1 VNGVAY
7 AQIDFPFVKGLTY
20 RITLNGQR
28 NTVAQD
34 LFNNPEL
41 WVSTNN
47 TSQMDDPTQ
56 FNSNASGY
64 SVSSMT
70 GTWNVDN
77 ILTYTKD
84 IAKHHVDAMLGYTR
98 EASNNEYLKSAFS
111 NFSSPTVLG
120 VYKQDLATTK
130 TLSRTRTQSSSIAYL
145 GRVNY
150 NYDNKYYGTFNFR
163 RDGYSAFAEGHK
175 WGNFYGASAA
185 WILSNESF
193 IKDNTDLFDFLKL
206 RLSWGQNG
214 SRSVSPYA
222 TLATVSTTY
231 TWFGDSASGS
241 TMGLYPTSLPNRG
254 LTWATVEKLNLG
266 VDFSI
271 LNSRLDGSIDIY
283 KGNTKNMLMARSV
296 PYPTG
301 FQSAYDNVGKV
312 TNKGI
317 EISLN
322 STNINGDGNKNLR
335 WTTNLTFDL
344 NRNKIVSLYGKNY
357 EGVEADDVANALAY
371 GFDNYYAMV
380 IGEAIGAAY
389 DYKKL
394 GVFQSQ
400 EEIDNYTW
408 TDPKTGET
416 KKIQPNAVP
425 GDLKFQDY
433 NNDGQI
439 DSDDRHYL
447 GSMDPLFTVNLGNT
461 FTWKNFS
468 LYFNLRWMQGD
479 DTHFLGFDPNAFGT
493 SMSTGAQLDAIEPWT
508 ETNHTNKY
516 PRYGYSNSYGYLYWN
531 SRSFL
536 KLKDLVFSYNVNPSF
551 LKKLDISALR
561 VFLSGTDLFTITKW
575 SGIDPENAGTI
586 ASGASSSRYG
596 SNGTYRTVS
605 IGLNLSF

>member
-1 VNGVAY
+1 
-7 AQIDFPFVKGLTY
+7 
-20 RITLNGQR
+20 
-28 NTVAQD
+28 
-34 LFNNPEL
+34 
-41 WVSTNN
+41 
-47 TSQMDDPTQ
+47 
-56 FNSNASGY
+56 
-64 SVSSMT
+64 
-70 GTWNVDN
+70 
-77 ILTYTKD
+77 
-84 IAKHHVDAMLGYTR
+84 
-98 EASNNEYLKSAFS
+98 
-111 NFSSPTVLG
+111 
-120 VYKQDLATTK
+120 
-130 TLSRTRTQSSSIAYL
+130 
-145 GRVNY
+145 
-150 NYDNKYYGTFNFR
+150 
-163 RDGYSAFAEGHK
+163 
-175 WGNFYGASAA
+175 
-185 WILSNESF
+185 
-193 IKDNTDLFDFLKL
+193 
-206 RLSWGQNG
+206 
-214 SRSVSPYA
+214 
-222 TLATVSTTY
+222 
-231 TWFGDSASGS
+231 
-241 TMGLYPTSLPNRG
+241 MGLYPTSLPNRG